1 MCIKCIVFP
10 LPNIHI
16 LHETN
21 IVMQHHDND
30 NDGVTNDTARDVREI
45 RRIIPL
51 EWYWRL
57 AAGTVSLLTATSL
70 FWLSHTYVS
79 KDDYTSDLKLAAA
92 ATDRSG
98 SAMALRIAELSREN
112 ERGRTE
118 TAKELG
124 GRMGEMQDVLLRM
137 KESLIRMEEKAHID
151 EQQNVRLAELEH
163 RVGENREMLIRGQA
177 ANTNSNTNHH

>member
-1 MCIKCIVFP
+1 
-10 LPNIHI
+10 
-16 LHETN
+16 
-21 IVMQHHDND
+21 MQPQDHDHD
-30 NDGVTNDTARDVREI
+30 YDGVTSNTARDVREI

-57 AAGTVSLLTATSL
+57 AAGAVSLLTATGL

-79 KDDYTSDLKLAAA
+79 KDDYASDLKLAAA

-118 TAKELG
+118 TAKELS
-124 GRMGEMQDVLLRM
+124 GRMGEMQEVLLRM

-151 EQQNVRLAELEH
+151 EQQNLRLADLEH
-163 RVGENREMLIRGQA
+163 RVEENREMLIRGQSVT
-177 ANTNSNTNHH
+177 NTNRR